1 MTGQGIVG
9 SRLNCTHYKSIYLTS
24 ALSAKKDGSWR
35 FCVDYRKLNSLT
47 VKNTFPMPIIDE
59 ILDELAGT
67 RYFSSIDFRAGFHQI
82 RMLPVDE
89 HKTAFKTHHKHY

>member
-1 MTGQGIVG
+1 
-9 SRLNCTHYKSIYLTS
+9 
-24 ALSAKKDGSWR
+24 
-35 FCVDYRKLNSLT
+35 
-47 VKNTFPMPIIDE
+47 MPIIDE

>member
-9 SRLNCTHYKSIYLTS
+9 YRFNCTQYQSIFLPG
-24 ALSAKKDGSWR
+24 AFSAKKDGSWR

-47 VKNTFPMPIIDE
+47 AKNTFPMPIIDE

-67 RYFSSIDFRAGFHQI
+67 RYFSSIDFHDGFHQI

-89 HKTAFKTHHKHY
+89 HNTTFKAHHRHY